1 MRISYRH
8 IKRYKEIAQVMV
20 KYGFS
25 FIIER
30 INKEGSGSKIDV
42 SSSEPKDDIKNMTS
56 GQRLRLALQELG
68 PTYIKMGQILST
80 RRDLLDQ
87 DMIDELVK
95 LRDDVETFDTDV
107 AMAIIE
113 EETGRNIEEIFSE
126 FDKEPIAAA
135 SIGQVYNAVLKD
147 GEKVVIKVQRPDIEE
162 TIKSDLEILKRV
174 SGSIQDIIKDYN
186 IDMKE
191 MLEELS
197 SQLLRE
203 LDYNFEAV
211 NAVKMKRIFQN
222 SDEVYIPEIHM
233 EYTTKRV
240 LIMERI
246 EGIKLSDI
254 DLIRE
259 KGWDTKKI
267 AHIGVKAFLRQVF
280 DFGFFHA
287 DQHPGNIFVLSESQI
302 AYIDF
307 GMIGMVDNHIGVKA
321 FLRQVFDFGFFHAD
335 QHPGNIFVLSE
346 SQIAY
351 IDFGMIGMV
360 DNRTLNFLNKF
371 ALAAS
376 FGMIGMVDNRT
387 LNFLNKFALAASE
400 KNVDKIVRV
409 LTEIDA
415 IGEETDIEGFKGEM
429 LYMIHYYYDIP
440 LERISIGTVLNEIF
454 RFFRKYKITM
464 PPQLITLAKTI
475 ITLEGTARTLD
486 PEFSAREISRAF
498 IKNYY
503 KSKIN
508 PKNIVM
514 ETRGNIE
521 DILLEGTARTLDP
534 EFSAREISRAFI
546 KNYYKSKINPKN
558 IVMET
563 RGNIED
569 ILLDLKNLPKQIKNV
584 LRIVEKNNVKISVE
598 EVKMTRIEDCIKE
611 LTTQMTM
618 ALVLA
623 SIIVGSSLII
633 ASPNIERNMGIKY
646 MAIAGFFV
654 SFIIGTTQMTMAL
667 VLASIIVGS
676 SLIIASPNIERNMGI
691 KYMAIAGFFVSFII
705 GLILVIEIVKVKL
718 KKR

>member
-30 INKEGSGSKIDV
+30 INKEGTGSKIDV

-95 LRDDVETFDTDV
+95 LRDDVETFDTDI

-113 EETGRNIEEIFSE
+113 EETGRSIDEIFSE
-126 FDKEPIAAA
+126 FDKEPVAAA

-186 IDMKE
+186 IDMKDMLE
-191 MLEELS
+191 ELSSQLLRELDYNFETIKSDLEILKRVSGSIQDIIKDYNIDMKDMLEELS

-211 NAVKMKRIFQN
+211 NAVKMKGIFKN
-222 SDEVYIPEIHM
+222 SDEVYIPEMHM
-233 EYTTKRV
+233 EYTTKRILV
-240 LIMERI
+240 MERI

-280 DFGFFHA
+280 D
-287 DQHPGNIFVLSESQI
+287 
-302 AYIDF
+302 Y
-307 GMIGMVDNHIGVKA
+307 
-321 FLRQVFDFGFFHAD
+321 GFFHAD

-376 FGMIGMVDNRT
+376 
-387 LNFLNKFALAASE
+387 E
-400 KNVDKIVRV
+400 KNIDKIVRV

-415 IGEETDIEGFKGEM
+415 IGDETDVEGFKGEM

-440 LERISIGTVLNEIF
+440 LDRISIGTVIDKIVRVLTEIDAIGDETDVEGFKGEMLYMIHYYYDIPLDRISIGTVLNEIFRFFRKYKITMPPQDVEGFKGEMLYMIHYYYDIPLDRISIGTVLNEIF

-464 PPQLITLAKTI
+464 PPQLITLAKTV

-486 PEFSAREISRAF
+486 PEFSAREISKAF

-503 KSKIN
+503 KNRIN
-508 PKNIVM
+508 PKNIAM
-514 ETRGNIE
+514 EARGNIE
-521 DILLEGTARTLDP
+521 DIA
-534 EFSAREISRAFI
+534 
-546 KNYYKSKINPKN
+546 
-558 IVMET
+558 
-563 RGNIED
+563 
-569 ILLDLKNLPKQIKNV
+569 LDLKNLPKQIKNV
-584 LRIVEKNNVKISVE
+584 LRIIEKNNVKISVE

-633 ASPNIERNMGIKY
+633 ASPNIEKNMGIKY
-646 MAIAGFFV
+646 MAIAGFF
-654 SFIIGTTQMTMAL
+654 I
-667 VLASIIVGS
+667 
-676 SLIIASPNIERNMGI
+676 
-691 KYMAIAGFFVSFII
+691 SFII